1 MHRATV
7 AVVGGGIA
15 GLAAAWQLRRAAAG
29 AGGAQTTAPPRV
41 LVFEAAP
48 RFGGRIRS
56 ERRDGFLLEG
66 GPDSFVTR
74 KPQAVELARELGL
87 GDRLLDTR
95 EENHRVRIVHR
106 GRLVDLPSD
115 MGTALPCRLAP
126 IWGSE
131 LLSWRGKLRL
141 SLERVIPR
149 RRATGDESLAAFL
162 RRRFGREVLDRL
174 AGPVLAGIYLA
185 DPETLSLSAT
195 FPQFAEIER
204 RHGSVMRAMAGGGGG
219 GVPAPAA
226 RRVTLAGGVGELADA
241 LLAAL
246 EADAGVELH
255 AAAPV
260 RRLVRDALVRDGGG
274 WRLELADGGTS
285 DAALHAD
292 AAVLALPAW
301 AAAGLV
307 ADWAPRLAGGLA
319 AVPYVSTAT
328 VSLGYR
334 QSDLPRPLDG
344 FGFVVPAAE
353 GRRITACTW
362 SSAKFDGR
370 AAAGCAL
377 LRAFLGGP
385 RGEHHL
391 AADDDTLVAI
401 AREELADLMGLDT
414 TLACEPLLTAVH
426 RHPRATPQY
435 LVGHRERVAEMTAQ
449 LPPGLALAGAAYHG
463 IGIPDCIA
471 SGRRAADAVVAA
483 LAAG

>member
-15 GLAAAWQLRRAAAG
+15 GLAAAWQLRRGAPVRAAEG
-29 AGGAQTTAPPRV
+29 RTAPRV
-41 LVFEAAP
+41 HLFEAAP
-48 RFGGRIRS
+48 RFGGRIAT

-87 GDRLLDTR
+87 EHRLLDTR

-115 MGTALPCRLAP
+115 AGTALPCRMAP

-149 RRATGDESLAAFL
+149 RRGAGDESLADFL
-162 RRRFGREVLDRL
+162 RRRFGREVLERL

-185 DPETLSLSAT
+185 DPETLSLAAT
-195 FPQFAEIER
+195 FPHLSEIER
-204 RHGSVMRAMAGGGGG
+204 RHGSVMRAMSGGGGH

-241 LLAAL
+241 LVAAL
-246 EADAGVELH
+246 ADDPEVELH
-255 AAAPV
+255 AASPV
-260 RRLVRDALVRDGGG
+260 RALAPDGDG
-274 WRLELADGGTS
+274 WRLETDGADALRADG
-285 DAALHAD
+285 
-292 AAVLALPAW
+292 AVLALPAW

-307 ADWAPRLAGGLA
+307 APWDADLAAGLAG
-319 AVPYVSTAT
+319 VPYVSTAT
-328 VSLGYR
+328 VSLAYR
-334 QSDLPRPLDG
+334 ESDLAQPLDG
-344 FGFVVPAAE
+344 FGFVVPARE

-370 AAAGCAL
+370 AADGCAL

-385 RGEHHL
+385 AGEHHL
-391 AADDDTLVAI
+391 AADDDALVRT
-401 AREELADLMGLDT
+401 ARDELADLMGLT
-414 TLACEPLLTAVH
+414 GEPLFAAVH

-435 LVGHRERVAEMTAQ
+435 KVGHRERVAELTAR
-449 LPPGLALAGAAYHG
+449 LPPGLALAGAAYRG

-471 SGRRAADAVVAA
+471 SGRRAADALLTAR
-483 LAAG
+483 